1 MIIDFQK
8 DYGLLNSLYQEFNSQ
23 KPTYQKA
30 YDYYCGK
37 SDVMVNYPTTD
48 RSNNKIKD
56 NITKAFVE
64 EEVAYSVG
72 NPVTYVNNGAEK
84 EVVKDIDFFLSNI
97 NSTLDIELDTTMKVF
112 GRAYEMHY
120 LNEGEFKAKV
130 CGPLDGIAYINT
142 EGKVELFLYFY
153 KKMLDDTVYVDV
165 IDDKFI
171 YKTDENFCTIIE
183 AIPHYFGKCPVSV
196 AKLTNDVEDTIYY
209 TIKELQD
216 AHETVLS
223 TWGNEIEDTRL
234 AYLWI
239 SGTSLEEEEAKR
251 MKEMGILQ
259 TQDPNGKIGYLIKNI
274 PSDFIKT
281 FRDILEKEMYK
292 VTNHLD
298 NQTQVQSNTSGTMLA
313 TRLNCLRIKITVQQ
327 RCLKEAIKKRIQ
339 DLFTYLNIAY
349 SKNYNYKD
357 IDIQFTLNLPSN
369 DLEMSQIIS
378 QLNGKLSIK
387 TGLSQLSFVTNADE
401 EYQKM
406 LDEQKDLMGDD
417 LDDLSDE
424 GDIED
429 IQDKAVEV
437 TEDVASKSLNGA
449 QTQSLINIIEQYSQQ
464 VISFGQAINLI
475 SISIGISKEEA
486 KKIIEGAE

>member
-1 MIIDFQK
+1 MVIDLLK
-8 DYGLLNSLYQEFNSQ
+8 DKDLLSKLYTEYTNS
-23 KPTYQKA
+23 KGKYQKA

-37 SDVMVNYPTTD
+37 SDVMKTYPQTD

-56 NITKAFVE
+56 NTVKAFIE

-72 NPVTYVNNGAEK
+72 NPVTYVDNGKQGEVINDIEK
-84 EVVKDIDFFLSNI
+84 NINNI
-97 NSTLDIELDTTMKVF
+97 NSTLDVDLDTTMKIF
-112 GRAYEMHY
+112 GIAYEMHY

-130 CGPLDGIAYINT
+130 CNPLDSIAYINT
-142 EGKVELFLYFY
+142 EGKAELFLYFY
-153 KKMLDDTVYVDV
+153 KKMLDDTTYVDV
-165 IDDKFI
+165 IDDNCI
-171 YKTDENFCTIIE
+171 YSFTTDFGVPFNVIKHNFGE
-183 AIPHYFGKCPVSV
+183 CPVSV
-196 AKLTNDVEDTIYY
+196 ARLNNEIEDTIYY
-209 TIKELQD
+209 AIKELQD

-239 SGTSLEEEEAKR
+239 SGASLEEEEAKR

-327 RCLKEAIKKRIQ
+327 KCLKEAIKKRIK
-339 DLFTYLNIAY
+339 DLFTWLNIAY

-369 DLEMSQIIS
+369 DLEMAQIIS
-378 QLNGKLSIK
+378 QLNGKLPIK
-387 TGLSQLSFVTNADE
+387 TGLSQLSFITDVDKV
-401 EYQKM
+401 YQD
-406 LDEQKDLMGDD
+406 LIDEQKDLMGDD
-417 LDDLSDE
+417 LDNLPNE
-424 GDIED
+424 GVVNE
-429 IQDKAVEV
+429 
-437 TEDVASKSLNGA
+437 
-449 QTQSLINIIEQYSQQ
+449 
-464 VISFGQAINLI
+464 
-475 SISIGISKEEA
+475 
-486 KKIIEGAE
+486 